1 MTFLFQNLFTVA
13 FWIFLK
19 LTLFS
24 LFLKNWHINPLTSF
38 CPSSFPSTNP
48 HKLLMRLIINM
59 RFHLTEGN
67 WQYVSRARSALSAS
81 LSKQN
86 EPFEGSLGNPACSTL
101 LTTAR
106 HSVVTKYPR
115 GPQKCVCGCN
125 STVLFPSLMSHQRT
139 QCACACFKLEYIST
153 SACRVVLDLQKVEWG
168 WDYTVRTF
176 VRVFVMML
184 DSLRLSDNFIL
195 VSKACKATKTINY
208 DYFSLRF
215 GSMRVN
221 SIKQRLLQRRNP
233 HFHINDCL
241 LCYSGSLIEIT
252 QLFTVSA
259 HF

>member
-1 MTFLFQNLFTVA
+1 
-13 FWIFLK
+13 
-19 LTLFS
+19 
-24 LFLKNWHINPLTSF
+24 
-38 CPSSFPSTNP
+38 
-48 HKLLMRLIINM
+48 MRLIINM

-233 HFHINDCL
+233 HFHINECF